1 MSDLPLL
8 EVADRDELRR
18 WFTEN
23 ADRSTGVRLAVT
35 KKGASA
41 TCLTYD
47 EAVEEAVAFGW
58 IDSRSGFL
66 DDERYTIVFT
76 PRRPKSGWSRSNKER
91 AERLM
96 AEGRMT
102 PPGLAAI
109 EAAKE
114 AGSWTAL
121 DDVEALV
128 VPDDLAAALAANPAA
143 EAFWNELGSSAR
155 KISLYRIANAKRPET
170 RANRIAELVADA
182 AEGRARNRP

>member
-18 WFTEN
+18 WFAEN
-23 ADRSTGVRLAVT
+23 ADSSNGVRLAVT

-41 TCLTYD
+41 TYLTYD

-91 AERLM
+91 AEHLM
-96 AEGRMT
+96 AEDRMT
-102 PPGLAAI
+102 PQGLAAI
-109 EAAKE
+109 EAAKA

-128 VPDDLAAALAANPAA
+128 VPGDLAAALAANPAA
-143 EAFWNELGSSAR
+143 ETFWEGLGSSAR